1 MNSFEMFLAQ
11 VDPATI
17 ARESFTGE
25 GHRQMVRAHLLN
37 VAEFE
42 RWGRVQDDDRN
53 RALTLSGDE
62 HGDARLQ
69 AVVADWLKFSRSKPK
84 QPRKPKQTYRPGGSK
99 SLGYQELQRV
109 QALTKKEK

>member
-25 GHRQMVRAHLLN
+25 GHRQMVREHLVK
-37 VAEFE
+37 VARFE
-42 RWGRVQDDDRN
+42 GTLPDVY
-53 RALTLSGDE
+53 ALVTES
-62 HGDARLQ
+62 HVVNAR
-69 AVVADWLKFSRSKPK
+69 KPK
-84 QPRKPKQTYRPGGSK
+84 QPRKPKQQYRPGGSK

>member
-1 MNSFEMFLAQ
+1 MNSFDLFLAQ

-25 GHRQMVRAHLLN
+25 GHREMVREHMLN

-53 RALTLSGDE
+53 RALTLAGDE
-62 HGDARLQ
+62 YGNVRLET
-69 AVVADWLKFSRSKPK
+69 AVAECLRFSRSKPK
-84 QPRKPKQTYRPGGSK
+84 QPRKPRQAYRPGGSK

-109 QALTKKEK
+109 QALTKKE